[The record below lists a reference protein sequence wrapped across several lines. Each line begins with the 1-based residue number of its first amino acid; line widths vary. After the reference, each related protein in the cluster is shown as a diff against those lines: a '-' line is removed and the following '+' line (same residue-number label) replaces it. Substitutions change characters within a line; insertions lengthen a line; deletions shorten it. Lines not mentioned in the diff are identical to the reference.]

1 MICWGMFYKNL
12 KDIIICCKSLQANLE
27 DEGGGTVD
35 KLDIQF
41 LQCQTGY
48 CSEEHIDPSMWHKLC
63 GIKWNHCCAI
73 AVLSMLAEKL
83 DVSDYMKIQYHLKAS
98 NKIDL
103 GKMIQIFSC
112 KIWKDLRTF
121 YYITLLVCTIFSV

>member
-63 GIKWNHCCAI
+63 GIKKSL
-73 AVLSMLAEKL
+73 LSYCSTFNACW
-83 DVSDYMKIQYHLKAS
+83 KIGCVWLHEDTISFESFQQNRPRK
-98 NKIDL
+98 NDPDL
-103 GKMIQIFSC
+103 F
-112 KIWKDLRTF
+112 L
-121 YYITLLVCTIFSV
+121 